1 MAGDQRQ
8 SARASIALLYLR
20 ETTSPRGWT
29 DEVWREA
36 RRAITLF
43 QQTGDRAGL
52 ANSWRL
58 IAHVCTR
65 RLQWAELERVGW
77 RILGDARQV
86 GDQPTEARIL
96 GGISAGLCLGPTPAM
111 EAAERCE
118 RILAE
123 LGGAPRPTMMV
134 LDSLALCS
142 AMLQRFDQAERLLG
156 RAETIREELAGK
168 LWKAGRVDFGAW
180 AHLLAGRPLEAER
193 VLRPAY
199 QALQQIGEKGGA
211 LSIHAALLA
220 DALFSVGGRDEE
232 AERLSEI
239 AQAAAADSEDVAAQV
254 EWRRARATALVARG
268 STADAERLA
277 REATALAAATDCAL
291 VQTSALLTLARV
303 LRLGDRPA
311 EAQEAARDALA
322 VAERKGDLA
331 SSSLARVLLGEL
343 RQAADPHPTARGG

>member
-29 DEVWREA
+29 DEASREA
-36 RRAITLF
+36 SRAITLF

-77 RILGDARQV
+77 
-86 GDQPTEARIL
+86 RIL

-220 DALFSVGGRDEE
+220 DALFSAGGRDEE